1 MTLIKKQ
8 DGRIEEFD
16 PQRVLKI
23 CKRIGV
29 EEKLAKEVLKK
40 VERTIKDYDDT
51 NKIAKIIQE
60 SLPLKQ
66 SILYGL
72 RDGVAALQPEKFELY
87 VKEVLNAHGYLCI
100 WNMIIPGKYVEH
112 QVDIVAT
119 KGDEMFLV
127 ECKHHA
133 NSHRDCGLGE
143 VLQVQARLE
152 DIRDGY
158 KEKINRN
165 DFKKAWLIT
174 NTKFSEHAKRYAA
187 GKEIILSGWRYKIG
201 NSLNELIQKKKVFPV
216 TVLGLTPQLIS
227 FCMQENILTIQQF
240 RGNKE
245 LIGNKFNQ
253 KILNDAMSQIEELI
267 S

>member
-16 PQRVLKI
+16 PRRVLKI

-29 EEKLAKEVLKK
+29 GNALAREILKK
-40 VERTIKDYDDT
+40 VEKTIKDYDDT

-72 RDGVAALQPEKFELY
+72 RDSVAALHPEKFELY

-112 QVDIVAT
+112 QVDIVAS
-119 KGDEMFLV
+119 KGDEMFLI

-158 KEKINRN
+158 KEKINCN
-165 DFKKAWLIT
+165 DFKRAWLIT

-187 GKEIILSGWRYKIG
+187 GKEIILSGWRYKLG

-216 TVLGLTPQLIS
+216 TILGLNPQFIS

-240 RGNKE
+240 RDNKE
-245 LIGNKFNQ
+245 LIAKQFSQ
-253 KILNDAMSQIEELI
+253 KIVNDAMDKIDELMG
-267 S
+267 